1 MPSLGS
7 ADRPLRVAV
16 VGAGPAGLYA
26 AEALLK
32 KPDLVVEVDVLERF
46 PTPFGLVRDGVAPDH
61 QSIKAVARVLE
72 RTLADPRVRLFGNV
86 TFGVDLHHRDLT
98 RHYDQI
104 VYAVGAQADRRM
116 SIPGESLPNS
126 HPAISF
132 VGWYNGHPD
141 YRELSVDLSGER
153 AVVVGNGNVAM
164 DVARILATA
173 PDELATTD
181 IADHALAALR
191 RSRVREIVVLGR
203 RGAAQASFT
212 TPELKELG
220 KLAGVEVVVDPANI
234 ELDPASRTVVEE
246 DRTARANL
254 KILREY
260 AARDHHDGQRRI
272 VLRFLASPV
281 EGVPF
286 DPATSTVSN
295 VAGQVAHPST
305 GEVVAGEY
313 VVGRAKRGPTGRI
326 GNNKA
331 DAISTVEVMVT
342 DLPDLKGVRDD
353 HRDRSRIEAVL
364 RRGGIEYTTYQGWRV
379 LDSHELALGASQGRP
394 RVKVCSVPE
403 MLEVIRRGA

>member
-1 MPSLGS
+1 M
-7 ADRPLRVAV
+7 
-16 VGAGPAGLYA
+16 
-26 AEALLK
+26 
-32 KPDLVVEVDVLERF
+32 
-46 PTPFGLVRDGVAPDH
+46 
-61 QSIKAVARVLE
+61 
-72 RTLADPRVRLFGNV
+72 
-86 TFGVDLHHRDLT
+86 
-98 RHYDQI
+98 
-104 VYAVGAQADRRM
+104 
-116 SIPGESLPNS
+116 
-126 HPAISF
+126 
-132 VGWYNGHPD
+132 
-141 YRELSVDLSGER
+141 
-153 AVVVGNGNVAM
+153 
-164 DVARILATA
+164 
-173 PDELATTD
+173 
-181 IADHALAALR
+181 
-191 RSRVREIVVLGR
+191 VLGR

-260 AARDHHDGQRRI
+260 AARDRHDGQRRI
-272 VLRFLASPV
+272 VLRFLASPAELVGRRGRITGMRVERNELVVDAYGGIRSKGTGQFDLIEAGLVVRSIGYRTVPV

-313 VVGRAKRGPTGRI
+313 VVGWAKRGPTGRI

-364 RRGGIEYTTYQGWRV
+364 RRRDIEYTTYQGWRV

-403 MLEVIRRGA
+403 MLEVIRRRA